1 MKLKFPPVPD
11 YGFSWRS
18 LQIEPIPMSGE
29 RITMGLVLKGDDQA
43 LIAARLVPSSRLKK
57 MYGLEMG
64 ARIADALSLCVDR
77 AENFYS
83 RQPLSG
89 NWPSPLEGFYLGELK
104 SSLAENIEDAL
115 LVASQYSSSISLAMS
130 FENSEEPAK
139 PERSAPEDWRKS
151 IFDAV
156 TGRRGEL
163 AEFFEQSV
171 TIRGYGL
178 PMKFGFIAGNYAA
191 QFDAVHGEKGIQQ
204 ALIRAQSKLWQLDRL
219 RDESR
224 LFPLETCELVLRA
237 PVQDADNENGMFND
251 FVEEL
256 KFEASRR
263 DLAVFATD
271 SAMEAAEHVIERA
284 A

>member
-1 MKLKFPPVPD
+1 MKIQFPPVPD
-11 YGFSWRS
+11 YAFSWRS

-29 RITMGLVLKGDDQA
+29 RITIGLILKGDDQA

-57 MYGLEMG
+57 IYGLEMG
-64 ARIADALSLCVDR
+64 ARIAEALSLCVYR
-77 AENFYS
+77 AEKFYS
-83 RQPLSG
+83 RQPLAG
-89 NWPSPLEGFYLGELK
+89 DWPPPLEGFYLGALK

-115 LVASQYSSSISLAMS
+115 LVASKYSSSISLAMS
-130 FENSEEPAK
+130 SENNEESAR
-139 PERSAPEDWRKS
+139 PERSGPEDWRKS
-151 IFDAV
+151 VFDAV

-178 PMKFGFIAGNYAA
+178 PMKFGFIAGSYAA
-191 QFDAVHGEKGIQQ
+191 QFDAVYGEKGIQQ

-219 RDESR
+219 RDESL

-237 PVQDADNENGMFND
+237 PLQDAGSDSGIFND

-256 KFEASRR
+256 KYEASRR

-271 SAMEAAEHVIERA
+271 SAVQAADHVIDRA

>member
-1 MKLKFPPVPD
+1 MTFQFPTLPD
-11 YGFSWRS
+11 YAFSWRS
-18 LQIEPIPMSGE
+18 LQVEPIPFSGE
-29 RITMGLVLKGDDQA
+29 RITVGLVLKGHDQA
-43 LIAARLVPSSRLKK
+43 LIAARLVPSSRLKRI
-57 MYGLEMG
+57 YGFEMG
-64 ARIADALSLCVDR
+64 ARIADALSLCVDG
-77 AENFYS
+77 ADKFYS
-83 RQPLSG
+83 RQPLTG
-89 NWPSPLEGFYLGELK
+89 DWLPPLEGFYLGDLQ

-115 LVASQYSSSISLAMS
+115 IVASKSSSSISLAMS
-130 FENSEEPAK
+130 LENSEEPAR

-151 IFDAV
+151 IYDAV

-163 AEFFEQSV
+163 AEFFERSV

-191 QFDAVHGEKGIQQ
+191 QFDAVYGEKGIQQ

-219 RDESR
+219 RDESQ
-224 LFPLETCELVLRA
+224 LFPLETCELVLKA
-237 PVQDADNENGMFND
+237 PAQEAGAESSVFSD

-271 SAMEAAEHVIERA
+271 SAIVAAEHVIERA